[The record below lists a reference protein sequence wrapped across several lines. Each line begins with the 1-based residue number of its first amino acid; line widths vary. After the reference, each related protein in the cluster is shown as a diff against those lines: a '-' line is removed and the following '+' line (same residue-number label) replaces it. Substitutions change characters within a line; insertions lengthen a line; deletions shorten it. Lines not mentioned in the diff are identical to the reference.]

1 MLMSGRFALNMM
13 FDGPGRTFEGLFR
26 RPMGELLDDVFR
38 FLLPPQRSMYGEC
51 LFKKKLRE
59 NRSI

>member
-1 MLMSGRFALNMM
+1 MSGRFALNMM
-13 FDGPGRTFEGLFR
+13 YDGPGRTFEGLFR

-51 LFKKKLRE
+51 LFF
-59 NRSI
+59 

>member
-13 FDGPGRTFEGLFR
+13 YDGPGRTFEGLFR

-38 FLLPPQRSMYGEC
+38 FLLPPQRSM
-51 LFKKKLRE
+51 
-59 NRSI
+59 